1 MSILTVFRPL
11 LRTTVVAGIAIGA
24 LSAAR
29 PAPDAC
35 ALLTVAELSAA
46 FGKPVSAGTA
56 GVADNGSVQ
65 CMYSSGLDQFGVE
78 IWQAP
83 SAAEAQKKF
92 SDELKDSRR
101 SPSKKTTVE
110 SGLGEGAFALT
121 MDLSVMKVIGLFL
134 AVHGSRFVTIYAM
147 SDRAVP
153 LALDRLRGL
162 MLKALS
168 R

>member
-1 MSILTVFRPL
+1 VSILTVFRPL

-46 FGKPVSAGTA
+46 FGKPVSAGTP

-121 MDLSVMKVIGLFL
+121 MDLSVMKVIGLS

>member
-1 MSILTVFRPL
+1 MSIVAFFRPL
-11 LRTTVVAGIAIGA
+11 LRTTVVAGIVIGT
-24 LSAAR
+24 LSAA
-29 PAPDAC
+29 PKAPDAC

-46 FGKPVSAGTA
+46 FGKAVSAGTP
-56 GVADNGSVQ
+56 GVTDYGSVL
-65 CMYSSGLDQFGVE
+65 CTYSSGLDQFGVE

-92 SDELKDSRR
+92 YDELKDSRR

-121 MDLSVMKVIGLFL
+121 MDLSVMKVIGLS
-134 AVHGSRFVTIYAM
+134 AVHGSRFVTIHAM

>member
-1 MSILTVFRPL
+1 MSIVTVFRPL
-11 LRTTVVAGIAIGA
+11 LGTAVVAGIMIGT
-24 LSAAR
+24 LSAA
-29 PAPDAC
+29 PKAPDAC

-46 FGKPVSAGTA
+46 VGKPVSAGTPSVA
-56 GVADNGSVQ
+56 GDGRTVQ

-121 MDLSVMKVIGLFL
+121 MDLGVMKGIGLS
-134 AVHGSRFVTIYAM
+134 AVHGSRFVTIFSM
-147 SDRAVP
+147 SDHAAVP
-153 LALDRLRGL
+153 LDRLRDL
-162 MLKALS
+162 MLKAFS